1 MESSPGLI
9 PAAGRP
15 EIMPKYRSVAN
26 AFTNSEKLARLLS
39 SQMPAISW
47 PRAWLTLFHL
57 VVVPASQGTQN
68 CDQSTADRRLDIG
81 SLEVVGCNSH
91 LGNKPGDSQSI
102 NEVS

>member
-39 SQMPAISW
+39 SQMAAISW

-57 VVVPASQGTQN
+57 IVVLGARERKIAT
-68 CDQSTADRRLDIG
+68 DQLPIAALTLVAWR
-81 SLEVVGCNSH
+81 
-91 LGNKPGDSQSI
+91 
-102 NEVS
+102 